1 MKTITVNENI
11 ALHYIEMKKLKTTVV
26 GTYIRRNMSADEASK
41 NAVLPYVLKS
51 GCKKFPKTR
60 DMALHLQGLYG
71 ASLNGGVLKNG
82 DNQILFFDAETIS
95 DRYAPNGEKLCKE
108 LISLLMSVIFEP
120 YTVDGAFD
128 CDTVKR
134 EKQTVKNKLEATIND
149 KRSYAQQRCLEELCK
164 GDAFAI
170 SKFGTLEDIDKI
182 TPEMLFEHYKNIITS
197 SQIDIFVCGE
207 ADFDELGQIVAEYT
221 KNLTFK
227 KAEYQPTKV
236 IARRDETENVTD
248 KMEVTQGKLSVGF
261 TTGINAKDSQY
272 PAMLVANSIYGAGT
286 QSKLFNNV
294 REKLSLAYYASS
306 QYNKYKGFIVMNAGI
321 EFENFKKAYDESM
334 FQLNELKQGK
344 ISDDEFNFS
353 KLTLINS
360 INSYYDDQRYM
371 QLYALDSLYLGMDTD
386 PDALKK
392 GIEAVGCDDVI
403 AAAQKITPNIVYFL
417 SGTERK

>member
-11 ALHYIEMKKLKTTVV
+11 SLHYIEMKKLKTTVV
-26 GTYIRRNMSADEASK
+26 GTYIRRNMSADEASE

-51 GCKKFPKTR
+51 GCKKLSTTR
-60 DMALHLQGLYG
+60 DIALHLQGLYG

-82 DNQILFFDAETIS
+82 DNQIIFFDAETIS

-120 YTVDGAFD
+120 YTVEGVFD
-128 CDTVKR
+128 ENTVAR

-149 KRSYAQQRCLEELCK
+149 KRSYAQIRCLEELCH

-182 TPEMLFEHYKNIITS
+182 TPEVLFRHYEKIITS

-207 ADFDELGQIVAEYT
+207 ADFDELGQLVEEYT

-227 KAEYQPTKV
+227 KAEYQPAKV
-236 IARRDETENVTD
+236 ISKREGIENVTD

-261 TTGINAKDSQY
+261 TTGVNAKDSQY
-272 PAMLVANSIYGAGT
+272 PAMLVANSIFGAGT
-286 QSKLFNNV
+286 HSKLFNNV

-306 QYNKYKGFIVMNAGI
+306 QYNKYKGFVVMNAGI
-321 EFENFKKAYDESM
+321 EFENFKKAYDESI
-334 FQLNELKQGK
+334 FQLEELKQGK

-392 GIEAVGCDDVI
+392 GIEAVGREDVI